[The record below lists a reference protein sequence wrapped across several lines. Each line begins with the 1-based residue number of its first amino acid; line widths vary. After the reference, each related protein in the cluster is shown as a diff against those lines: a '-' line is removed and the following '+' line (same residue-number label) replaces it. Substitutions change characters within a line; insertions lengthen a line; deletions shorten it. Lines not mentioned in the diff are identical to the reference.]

1 MTPRESL
8 HRLWACT
15 RGFAAGTAMAMILV
29 PSISSA
35 VSGYMPLSEIG
46 RIAAG
51 VEFGLLGLLM
61 TRASRARIHRWLS
74 SLGGKGASREQEA
87 AAVAELVGSRDA
99 GKLLAEAGERFRA
112 ISFDVL
118 HEEDFASNKGGATG
132 QPPLTERTT
141 SLSLGECEVFLSHS
155 WSDDSAAK
163 YAALAT
169 WAGAHVA
176 EHECSPRLWL
186 DKACIDQENI
196 AASLAC
202 LPIYLS
208 GCRKLL
214 IVAGPTYATRLWC
227 LMELF
232 TFCKFNGS
240 PDDIVLHTIGEPS
253 VTNKSL
259 ATFNAANAQ
268 CYLARDRH
276 RLLAVVE
283 SSFGDTHGFNR
294 VVKAIFAQ
302 KGVVAAKKE
311 TRAVRV

>member
-1 MTPRESL
+1 MGRATQASSSQRRANASGRSPSTC
-8 HRLWACT
+8 CT
-15 RGFAAGTAMAMILV
+15 RRTSSNKGARRGGRRS
-29 PSISSA
+29 PS
-35 VSGYMPLSEIG
+35 
-46 RIAAG
+46 
-51 VEFGLLGLLM
+51 
-61 TRASRARIHRWLS
+61 TRASRSAN
-74 SLGGKGASREQEA
+74 
-87 AAVAELVGSRDA
+87 
-99 GKLLAEAGERFRA
+99 A
-112 ISFDVL
+112 IFGRL
-118 HEEDFASNKGGATG
+118 
-132 QPPLTERTT
+132 
-141 SLSLGECEVFLSHS
+141 

-169 WAGAHVA
+169 WAGAHVT

-259 ATFNAANAQ
+259 ATFNAANSRQ
-268 CYLARDRH
+268 PTK
-276 RLLAVVE
+276 
-283 SSFGDTHGFNR
+283 FG
-294 VVKAIFAQ
+294 KY
-302 KGVVAAKKE
+302 
-311 TRAVRV
+311 